1 MRVFVE
7 PGRLALGTM
16 VLRGDEHH
24 YLARVRRA
32 RVGDVIELVDG
43 EGRRARAVIEAMSSD
58 TSMLR
63 VEAPEDVAQLPP
75 LVRVLLPLIKGDRMD
90 TALEKLVEVGADHVV
105 VWAADRSVVRLDAD
119 KKDARVAKYQAALQ
133 AAARQCGRAQVP
145 RVELADDLAQVVAAL
160 PDTIGLVCDP
170 ASDANVADVLRISA
184 FSIGR
189 NKSGVVANLTESGTV
204 SLPDDSMIGR
214 ITDVTIASGPE
225 GGLTPEE
232 LRALGA
238 FNSIGLGPRILRAE
252 TAPVIAVALVRAA
265 THS

>member
-1 MRVFVE
+1 
-7 PGRLALGTM
+7 M

-32 RVGDVIELVDG
+32 RVGDVVELVDG
-43 EGRRARAVIEAMSSD
+43 EGRRARAIIEAMSSD

-63 VEAPEDVAQLPP
+63 VESPEDVVALPP

-90 TALEKLVEVGADHVV
+90 VALEKLVEVGADQIV
-105 VWAADRSVVRLDAD
+105 VWPAARSVVKLDGD
-119 KKDARVAKYQAALQ
+119 KKDARVAKYQAAMQ
-133 AAARQCGRAQVP
+133 AAARQCGRAQLPTVT
-145 RVELADDLAQVVAAL
+145 LANDLASAIAAL

-170 ASDANVADVLRISA
+170 ASDVALADALRIAA

-204 SLPDDSMIGR
+204 SLPDDSMVGR

-225 GGLTPEE
+225 GGLTPDE
-232 LRALGA
+232 LRALSA
-238 FNSIGLGPRILRAE
+238 FNGIGLGPRILRAE
-252 TAPVIAVALVRAA
+252 TAPVVAVALVRAA